1 MNLFNSLPTKILPQT
16 PSASIEPIASDEA
29 MKILRKHVAEN
40 QSFRRGSLKKIKI
53 TSINQSVAYKYTL
66 NRFVIIHYVSL
77 THQKLLKYNS

>member
-1 MNLFNSLPTKILPQT
+1 MNLFNSLPTKILPQK
-16 PSASIEPIASDEA
+16 PSASIEPMSSDEA
-29 MKILRKHVAEN
+29 MEILSEHVAEN
-40 QSFRRGSLKKIKI
+40 QCFRRGSLKKIKI